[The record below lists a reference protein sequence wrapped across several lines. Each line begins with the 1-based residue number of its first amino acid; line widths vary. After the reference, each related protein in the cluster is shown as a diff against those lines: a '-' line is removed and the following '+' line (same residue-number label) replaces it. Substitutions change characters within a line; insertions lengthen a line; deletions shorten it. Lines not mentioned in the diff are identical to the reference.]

1 MRELWSPERAEL
13 IQFDSIMKN
22 FLTKLLTFCLLLLT
36 FLGFFSLVYEIFL
49 RRQASAATEWVLHAL
64 ENAHFTKEGQDISE
78 KSRSI
83 QELSPSGRQEVQEF
97 LRIDLNK
104 ASQEELETLPR
115 VGPKTAENIIAYR
128 NQHGFFLK
136 VSDLEKVK
144 GLGPK
149 TIEKMVPFVKVEAP
163 RMSILKKESKG
174 KKP

>member
-1 MRELWSPERAEL
+1 LSSHQQAEL

-22 FLTKLLTFCLLLLT
+22 FLAKLFIFCLLLLT
-36 FLGFFSLVYEIFL
+36 FLGFFSLVYELFL
-49 RRQASAATEWVLHAL
+49 RNQAAASTEWILHAL
-64 ENAHFTKEGQDISE
+64 ENTHFTKEGKGNSE
-78 KSRSI
+78 KDRSI
-83 QELSPSGRQEVQEF
+83 QELSSAGRQEVQEF
-97 LRIDLNK
+97 LKIDLNK

-149 TIEKMVPFVKVEAP
+149 TIQKMEPFVKVEAP
-163 RMSILKKESKG
+163 RMSFLKKESKG